1 MAETDTS
8 RVPDATRGWNW
19 LTDLIER
26 NRRERARREVTS
38 RELRAREGGEI
49 HAGNCHDDFFFF
61 FLPLLD
67 SGRLLIGEEKRGI
80 KEIGRRK
87 VYDLFTRV
95 IRLH

>member
-1 MAETDTS
+1 MREKE
-8 RVPDATRGWNW
+8 
-19 LTDLIER
+19 ER
-26 NRRERARREVTS
+26 YTLAIVTM
-38 RELRAREGGEI
+38 I
-49 HAGNCHDDFFFF
+49 FFFF

>member
-1 MAETDTS
+1 MREE
-8 RVPDATRGWNW
+8 
-19 LTDLIER
+19 ER
-26 NRRERARREVTS
+26 YTLAIVMM
-38 RELRAREGGEI
+38 I
-49 HAGNCHDDFFFF
+49 FFFF